1 MIYEDGVVDFVI
13 FVHEEKVMNLSAQ
26 IDALLKSC
34 SQEEKKALAAFDPAF
49 ASEIGVSS
57 KPTWNLP
64 INATPHYKRD
74 TNAGVGA
81 FVSAQALG

>member
-1 MIYEDGVVDFVI
+1 VRED
-13 FVHEEKVMNLSAQ
+13 
-26 IDALLKSC
+26 KSGTT
-34 SQEEKKALAAFDPAF
+34 EIWKKALAAFDPAF

-81 FVSAQALG
+81 FVSAQALGLGRGHWRGGEGLG